1 MVQVDDK
8 MFEQLINESMDE
20 LPQAYIERL
29 DNVAITY
36 ENKPDA
42 QQRKKLKLRCHETL
56 YGLYEG
62 IPRTD
67 RGSGYNMVLP
77 DKITLFKEPIE
88 QNSNDMPELKAQ
100 IKNTLWHEIA
110 HHYGLNH
117 HCIHELEDKM
127 HHIRQHKTPDAPAP
141 ENT

>member
-1 MVQVDDK
+1 MTQVNNET
-8 MFEQLINESMDE
+8 FEQLINEVMDE
-20 LPQAYIERL
+20 LPRTYIEQL

-36 ENKPDA
+36 EDKPD
-42 QQRKKLKLRCHETL
+42 QHQRTKLKLRCHETL

-67 RGSGYNMVLP
+67 RGAGYNIVLP

-88 QNSNDMPELKAQ
+88 RSSRTMPELKEQ

-110 HHYGLNH
+110 HHYGLGH
-117 HCIHELEDKM
+117 QRIHEIEDKM
-127 HHIRQHKTPDAPAP
+127 HQIRQD
-141 ENT
+141 EIEDI

>member
-1 MVQVDDK
+1 MIQVNDET
-8 MFEQLINESMDE
+8 FEHLINEAMDE
-20 LPQAYIERL
+20 LPRAYIERL

-36 ENKPDA
+36 EDKPD
-42 QQRKKLKLRCHETL
+42 QYQREKLKLRCHETL

-67 RGSGYNMVLP
+67 RGAGYNMVLP

-88 QNSNDMPELKAQ
+88 HSSRTMPELKEQ

-110 HHYGLNH
+110 HHYGLGH
-117 HCIHELEDKM
+117 QRIHELEDKM
-127 HHIRQHKTPDAPAP
+127 HQLRQD
-141 ENT
+141 ELEDI